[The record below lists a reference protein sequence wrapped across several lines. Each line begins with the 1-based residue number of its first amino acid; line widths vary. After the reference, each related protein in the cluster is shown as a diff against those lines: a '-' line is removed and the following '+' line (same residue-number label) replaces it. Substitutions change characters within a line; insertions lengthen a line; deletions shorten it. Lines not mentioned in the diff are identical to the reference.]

1 MNYQNN
7 PTQMKAKEL
16 VISTALILLL
26 GSLLA
31 GCEVTAPKSEA
42 TAKKTAIEEFV
53 LRAVAVKKEV
63 KLSLKADRQGKQI
76 KVTVNLENPNLKPIT
91 SVQAWLSYD
100 PAKLQGKSVEAKD
113 SAFDL
118 MAPYNNTFDNQNG
131 LVMLGRANTKP
142 VKEKTIKV
150 AELTFDVAEG
160 GAVILDAYDYQEDMS
175 GHVSANVLT
184 DGKPFNILV
193 KPDSPLLVIE

>member
-1 MNYQNN
+1 
-7 PTQMKAKEL
+7 MKPKDLIIA
-16 VISTALILLL
+16 TALILLL

-31 GCEVTAPKSEA
+31 GCEVTAPKSES

-53 LRAVAVKKEV
+53 LKAVAAKKEV
-63 KLSLKADRQGKQI
+63 GLVLKADHQGKQ
-76 KVTVNLENPNLKPIT
+76 VTVTVSLENPNLKPIT

-100 PAKLQGKSVEAKD
+100 PAKLQGKTVDAKD

-131 LVMLGRANTKP
+131 LVMLGRASTKP
-142 VKEKTIKV
+142 VKDKVIKV
-150 AELTFDVAEG
+150 ATVTFDSVQEG
-160 GAVILDAYDYQEDMS
+160 AAMLDAYDYQEDLS
-175 GHVSANVLT
+175 GHVSANVLS

-193 KPDSPLLVIE
+193 KPDSPLLVVE

>member
-1 MNYQNN
+1 
-7 PTQMKAKEL
+7 MKPKDLIIA
-16 VISTALILLL
+16 TALILLL

-31 GCEVTAPKSEA
+31 GCEVTAPKSEK

-53 LRAVAVKKEV
+53 LRAVAAKKEV
-63 KLSLKADRQGKQI
+63 NLVLKADRQAKQI
-76 KVTVNLENPNLKPIT
+76 KVTVSLENPNLKPIT

-100 PAKLQGKSVEAKD
+100 PAKLQGKSVDAKT

-118 MAPYNNTFDNQNG
+118 MAPYDNTFDNQNG
-131 LVMLGRANTKP
+131 LVMLGRASTKP
-142 VKEKTIKV
+142 AKEKVVKV
-150 AELTFDVAEG
+150 AELTFDVAEE
-160 GAVILDAYDYQEDMS
+160 GAAMLDAYDYQEDLS